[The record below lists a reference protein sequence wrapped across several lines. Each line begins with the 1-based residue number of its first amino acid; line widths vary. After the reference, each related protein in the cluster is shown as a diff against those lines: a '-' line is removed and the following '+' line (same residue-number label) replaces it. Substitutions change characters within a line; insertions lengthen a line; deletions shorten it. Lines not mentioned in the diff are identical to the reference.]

1 MIAQATVSTFEK
13 IGIKKVESINQKFDH
28 NLHQAMMEI
37 EKDEIESGTIVQ
49 EILPGY
55 TLHDRLLRPAMVGV
69 SKNTQENQDNKD
81 KKNEETE

>member
-37 EKDEIESGTIVQ
+37 EKDEIEPGTIVQ